1 MKKTIVTIVLTTLSV
16 VLVLGSTLV
25 IKGSNT
31 VYPVAQL
38 WAEGFKA
45 LNPDVEISIEGAGSS
60 TGIKALFNGQ
70 TDIANSSRWIKPSE
84 IEQMNRDGKYFV
96 PYIVA
101 YDGIAII
108 VNRSLAIENITLQ
121 QLYDIYSGK
130 VTTWN
135 QIDSSLPKARIVPF
149 SRDNASGTFEYFVEH
164 VMKGDKLA
172 PQVQQLASTRAEVE
186 QIVENIYAIGYI
198 GMGYITG
205 EVKALTVEGIEP
217 TVVNVNVGI
226 YPISRPLFMFVDAT
240 NGLPTGTV
248 ADFLRYA
255 LSPEGQAAVLTVG
268 YVNAYGTK

>member
-1 MKKTIVTIVLTTLSV
+1 MKNFGVLIVILLLAGTM
-16 VLVLGSTLV
+16 LGSTLV

-45 LNPDVEISIEGAGSS
+45 MNPDVEISIEGAGSS

-70 TDIANSSRWIKPSE
+70 TDIANSSRWIKASE
-84 IEQMNRDGKYFV
+84 IEQMNREGKYFI
-96 PYIVA
+96 PYVVA

-108 VNRSLAIENITLQ
+108 VNKSLGISNITIQ
-121 QLYDIYSGK
+121 QLFDIYSGK
-130 VTTWN
+130 ITSWN
-135 QIDSSLPKARIVPF
+135 QIDSSLPKARIVPL

-164 VMKGDKLA
+164 VMKGEKFA

-186 QIVENIYAIGYI
+186 QVMQNQYAIGYI
-198 GMGYITG
+198 GMGYITE
-205 EVKALTVEGIEP
+205 EVKALTVEGVEP
-217 TVVNVNVGI
+217 TVANVNAGS

-240 NGLPTGTV
+240 NGLPTGV
-248 ADFLRYA
+248 IGEFLRYA
-255 LSPEGQAAVLTVG
+255 LSPEGQAAVLSVG